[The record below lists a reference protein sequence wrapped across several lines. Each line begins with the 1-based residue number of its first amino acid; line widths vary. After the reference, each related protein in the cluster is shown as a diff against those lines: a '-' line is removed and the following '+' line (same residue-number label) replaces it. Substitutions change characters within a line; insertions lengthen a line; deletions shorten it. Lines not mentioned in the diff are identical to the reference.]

1 MAKKFE
7 TTTAQPLFKD
17 VIGELNKSP
26 DEYDSTSTQGKKG
39 MKLDRM
45 NMGFSKEN
53 FEFMRV
59 MAGLHKMSITKYCNH
74 LIEEERKR
82 SADIYEKAKD
92 LMNSL

>member
-7 TTTAQPLFKD
+7 RGAEQPLFKD
-17 VIGELNKSP
+17 VIGDLSKP
-26 DEYDSTSTQGKKG
+26 QDEYNAAATQGKKG

-92 LMNSL
+92 LMNNL